1 MKQFPRN
8 PLFVCVLEIC
18 TFILFSVTAHAA
30 TSTVTTTADDG
41 AGSLRAAVATANS
54 TVDDDIINF
63 SIPSSDPNCTSD
75 GVCTITLIS
84 GELVVNST
92 STAGKLMIVNSTGAS
107 NLKVSGNN
115 ASRIFFVDSGG
126 DLTLNEI
133 TIMNGVSIDDG
144 GGIYNLGALTLTSS
158 IVTNNSAKSGGSG
171 IYNGD
176 TSATLIITNSTISD
190 NTTNGFAA
198 IFNFGTIILTNS
210 IVSNNTSV
218 HNGGGINNNNAGAT
232 LTVINSTIA
241 GNKATGSGGGI
252 GGGIVNADGTVTLT
266 NSTISNNTA
275 TTTAGGIFNTGK
287 VTLSNST
294 LSNNTSKG
302 NTGGIFS
309 WSIGEAVPILN
320 ITNSTITGNSA
331 LSIEFTAQAGGIAN
345 LDGIANLNNT
355 IVAGNTIA
363 NSGTSDFLGTITSS
377 SAYNLIGSNRGVSG
391 ITNGT
396 NGNQV
401 GTPTNPIDPRLA
413 PLAYN
418 GGATQTHALMP
429 DSPAIDKGNTS
440 DLNTDQR
447 GLARPVDLF
456 NYPNAANGDGA
467 DIGAFELQ
475 TAPTAASVTIS
486 GRAITSNGR
495 GLFNALVAMTNG
507 NGETRYARTSISGRY
522 HFNDVTA
529 GSSVVITVLSKRYSF
544 APQVLMVTGEALN
557 VDFLAQDGLSK
568 Q

>member
-1 MKQFPRN
+1 MKQFTQN
-8 PLFVCVLEIC
+8 TLFVCVLEIC
-18 TFILFSVTAHAA
+18 AFILFSVTAHAA
-30 TSTVTTTADDG
+30 TYTVTTSADDG
-41 AGSLRAAVATANS
+41 AGSLRAAVAAANS

-63 SIPSSDPNCTSD
+63 SIPSSDPNCTAD

-84 GELVVNST
+84 GQLVVNST

-115 ASRIFFVDSGG
+115 ASRIFFVNSGG
-126 DLTLNEI
+126 DLALSGV
-133 TIMNGVSIDDG
+133 TIMNGLGVDG
-144 GGIYNLGALTLTSS
+144 GGIYNNGAITLINLIITGNFA
-158 IVTNNSAKSGGSG
+158 TNAGVENFRGAGGG
-171 IYNGD
+171 IYNRGKAQLINSIVSGN
-176 TSATLIITNSTISD
+176 TSMNNGGGINNGGEAALLTITNSTISD
-190 NTTNGFAA
+190 NKALG
-198 IFNFGTIILTNS
+198 
-210 IVSNNTSV
+210 SN
-218 HNGGGINNNNAGAT
+218 
-232 LTVINSTIA
+232 
-241 GNKATGSGGGI
+241 GGI
-252 GGGIVNADGTVTLT
+252 GGGIINSGTLTLT
-266 NSTISNNTA
+266 NSTVSGNTVGAVGGGIYTFNNGRATLINSTISGNTA
-275 TTTAGGIFNTGK
+275 INFGGIVNFGLELT
-287 VTLSNST
+287 
-294 LSNNTSKG
+294 
-302 NTGGIFS
+302 
-309 WSIGEAVPILN
+309 
-320 ITNSTITGNSA
+320 ITNSTVTGNKGTSNYN
-331 LSIEFTAQAGGIAN
+331 ENVGGVYSP
-345 LDGIANLNNT
+345 GVPANLNNT
-355 IVAGNTIA
+355 IIAGNTVPNA
-363 NSGTSDFLGTITSS
+363 SAFPDFRGQISS
-377 SAYNLIGSNRGVSG
+377 ASAYNIIGNDQGMFNQR
-391 ITNGT
+391 IFNNT

-401 GTPTNPIDPRLA
+401 GTPANPIDPRLA
-413 PLAYN
+413 PLANN

-495 GLFNALVAMTNG
+495 GLFNALVALTTE

-522 HFNDVTA
+522 HFNDVTV

-568 Q
+568 R